1 MKIFFLLCAATGL
14 LAADQATSKPAAPK
28 KPVAEA
34 PKEVARAATVAAAPK
49 PVKSEALHYNVN
61 WPSGLSLGEA
71 ELTSSAGDSGLSF
84 MFRMDASIPGFA
96 VTETANSRATPD
108 YCSVELRKQ
117 GMRGKRKLDERTEFD
132 SGAMKAKRTTEGG
145 GTSELSLSLCAK
157 DAVTFINFVRREL
170 AAGRL
175 PAQQKVYYGGAY
187 SVRVTF
193 AGTQRI
199 VVGGEATEADKLT
212 AAIKGPASDLTADL
226 FFAKD
231 ATRTP
236 LLVQVPLA
244 MGRFSMELVR

>member
-1 MKIFFLLCAATGL
+1 MKIFLLLFAVGL
-14 LAADQATSKPAAPK
+14 LPADQSSQKPAAPK
-28 KPVAEA
+28 KPAAEA
-34 PKEVARAATVAAAPK
+34 PKELARAAVPAAPK
-49 PVKSEALHYNVN
+49 SAKSEALHFNVN

-71 ELTSSAGDSGLSF
+71 ELTSSIGDSGLSF

-96 VTETANSRATPD
+96 VTETANSRATPE
-108 YCSVELRKQ
+108 YCSIELRKQ

-132 SGAMKAKRTTEGG
+132 STALKAKRTTEGG
-145 GTSELSLSLCAK
+145 GTSELSLSPCAK
-157 DAVTFINFVRREL
+157 DAVTFVNFVRREL

-244 MGRFSMELVR
+244 MGKFSMELVR